1 MNKRIEINNKNYEYI
16 FKPMNIKEDEHSA
29 LIEFKR
35 YKLIRN
41 LAYNLKKYLE
51 ENKYNI
57 KYDDCFGLVLEFIF
71 ENNNK
76 NISERLD
83 PIFPFNGKIYKGLE
97 EAFIFTINKNKKNK
111 IDNKIKLKKILDD
124 FKFEERCNNCIK
136 ELEEF
141 KETEFF
147 IKNKNNFLIKIDK
160 NIFNIEE
167 SNNNIIVININYIGE
182 KKLTGDIDILNMS
195 FKIYNFLYLK
205 LLNQYKI
212 YCEENKIDF
221 NDSSRAEEEFKKLL
235 VCLLLRYETIKASN
249 EQLACNPEFYY
260 EMKRRLNF
268 DFELFGSAL
277 NTQYYQ
283 FCSLF
288 YDLEKYFLSK
298 GSFYDIECIK
308 GKYVANPPFVNE
320 VIESM
325 ALKMIHNLDKNNNKE
340 PLSFFITIPG
350 WESNEEYG
358 EYTGFEIM
366 KKSKYMTYFKE
377 IPREEARF
385 FNYYKN
391 QVVYPCKIF
400 FLILENKK
408 SEEEYKLKDGINEL
422 IKEYFYKPTGKE
434 NQYIPKETIFIKK
447 KKIEKLKILKKRI
460 VKGGYIEKRKI
471 DGLNFEMEDS
481 SEIKDLIIER
491 EDERLNNLIVL
502 EECFEGTNKKSKIKD
517 DLTFIKDG
525 YDYESREAKQ
535 FYKKWSFY
543 KYIIQMFPE
552 GTKLYKKEVEKKI
565 QKREKNKKMV
575 IYPHIQNYTFYA
587 FKSIFKNIEK
597 IDKLCLIDL
606 SKYSGTNNKWIIDR
620 LYLYYNEMIKHFILK
635 NSFVATECKV
645 LYRKEESGIIKK
657 EKQNENIINF
667 VNNSIMK
674 VKKNEFD
681 FVLMTG
687 SLSYYEMSTISY
699 FYEQLNV
706 FNFFIQLL
714 LLMNYQKE
722 KGSFIMFFY
731 TSDTKP
737 YQQILSFLNN
747 YYDEI
752 CLEKI
757 YESPERSTNLS
768 YVFGRSFKGINNIEL
783 NKLYKI
789 YDKILNV
796 YGNDMGDKLN
806 IFDIKKRKKY
816 NIYKPIQRVEHNN
829 FISSL
834 FKIKTTKSFTKK
846 LKDYN
851 KKVFKDL
858 NKRLKNYKPIKK
870 KMCSLYNSID
880 YN

>member
-1 MNKRIEINNKNYEYI
+1 MNKKIEINNKNYEYI
-16 FKPMNIKEDEHSA
+16 FKPMYIKEDEHSP

-41 LAYNLKKYLE
+41 FANDLKKYLE
-51 ENKYNI
+51 NNKYYI
-57 KYDDCFGLVLEFIF
+57 KYDDCFGLVLQFIF
-71 ENNNK
+71 ENNNHNK
-76 NISERLD
+76 SERYD
-83 PIFPFNGKIYKGLE
+83 PIFPLNGKVYKGLE
-97 EAFIFTINKNKKNK
+97 EAFIFTLNKNIKFKKHD
-111 IDNKIKLKKILDD
+111 IDYKKILNNFGFD
-124 FKFEERCNNCIK
+124 KKCNNMIK
-136 ELEEF
+136 QIDEF
-141 KETEFF
+141 KRTDFF
-147 IKNKNNFLIKIDK
+147 IKNKNNFIIKIDK
-160 NIFNIEE
+160 NIFKMDE
-167 SNNNIIVININYIGE
+167 SNNNILVININYIGE
-182 KKLTGDIDILNMS
+182 TKFISDIDILNMS
-195 FKIYNFLYLK
+195 FKIYNFLYSK
-205 LLNQYKI
+205 LLNQNKI

-221 NDSSRAEEEFKKLL
+221 NEEEFKKLL
-235 VCLLLRYETIKASN
+235 LCILLRYETIKASN

-260 EMKRRLNF
+260 EMKKRLNF

-277 NTQYYQ
+277 NTQYHQ

-288 YDLEKYFLSK
+288 YDLEKYFLSR

-320 VIESM
+320 VIEKM
-325 ALKMIHNLDKNNNKE
+325 AIKMINHLDKNDNKE
-340 PLSFFITIPG
+340 PLLFFITIPG

-366 KKSKYMTYFKE
+366 KKSKYMSYFKE
-377 IPREEARF
+377 IPKEEARF

-391 QVVYPCKIF
+391 LIVYPCKIF

-408 SEEEYKLKDGINEL
+408 SEEEYKLKERVDEL
-422 IKEYFYKPTGKE
+422 IKEYFYKPNGMEDK
-434 NQYIPKETIFIKK
+434 YIPEETIFKK
-447 KKIEKLKILKKRI
+447 KKEIKIKKVKTI
-460 VKGGYIEKRKI
+460 KKQSLKGGYIEKRKI
-471 DGLNFEMEDS
+471 DEMKFEMKD
-481 SEIKDLIIER
+481 KDLINEK
-491 EDERLNNLIVL
+491 EDERLNNLNVL

-517 DLTFIKDG
+517 DLIFIKDG
-525 YDYESREAKQ
+525 YDYESKEAKQ

-543 KYIIQMFPE
+543 RYIIQMFPI
-552 GTKLYKKEVEKKI
+552 GTKFYKKEVERKL
-565 QKREKNKKMV
+565 EKEEGGNKKMI
-575 IYPHIQNYTFYA
+575 IYPHIKNYTFYA
-587 FKSIFKNIEK
+587 FKTIFKNIEK

-606 SKYSGTNNKWIIDR
+606 TKYSGTNNKWIIDR
-620 LYLYYNEMIKHFILK
+620 LYMYYDEIIKHFILK
-635 NSFVATECKV
+635 NNFIATECKV
-645 LYRKEESGIIKK
+645 IYRMEGPGFVKK
-657 EKQNENIINF
+657 ENIINF

-681 FVLMTG
+681 FVIMTG
-687 SLSYYEMSTISY
+687 SLSYYDMSTISY

-747 YYDEI
+747 YYEEI

-789 YDKILNV
+789 YDKIINV
-796 YGNDMGDKLN
+796 YGNDMGDNLN

-816 NIYKPIQRVEHNN
+816 NIYKSIKLSEHNN

-834 FKIKTTKSFTKK
+834 FKIDTTKSFRKK

-858 NKRLKNYKPIKK
+858 NKRLKNYRPIKK
-870 KMCSLYNSID
+870 KKCSLYNIID